1 MRNKLNEYDVDFNV
15 DNDAD
20 ANNDVCVF
28 PISGRPDPVDLEAG
42 SVVGD
47 DNIVIDVEDLL
58 QLALD
63 ERKGKQEAKQ
73 VRKMTFLRQGL
84 NPGYLVR
91 MGLSVHKSQPSTLS
105 SLNA

>member
-28 PISGRPDPVDLEAG
+28 PISGRPDPVDLEAV
-42 SVVGD
+42 SVGGD

-84 NPGYLVR
+84 NPGPLVR
-91 MGLSVHKSQPSTLS
+91 MGLSVPKSQPHRPL
-105 SLNA
+105 

>member
-1 MRNKLNEYDVDFNV
+1 MSDDDERNNVMRNKLNEYDVDFNV

-20 ANNDVCVF
+20 ANNAVCVF

-42 SVVGD
+42 SVGGD

-73 VRKMTFLRQGL
+73 VREKTYLRVGL
-84 NPGYLVR
+84 KPG
-91 MGLSVHKSQPSTLS
+91 PSDQ
-105 SLNA
+105 N

>member
-1 MRNKLNEYDVDFNV
+1 MRNKLNEYDDLNVDA

-20 ANNDVCVF
+20 ANNDICVF
-28 PISGRPDPVDLEAG
+28 PISGRDPPDLEAG
-42 SVVGD
+42 SVVD

-73 VRKMTFLRQGL
+73 VRKMFL
-84 NPGYLVR
+84 
-91 MGLSVHKSQPSTLS
+91 MGL
-105 SLNA
+105 